1 MIALEALKKFCS
13 CVAVTEVFCEARS
26 ARVRAINDTLRSDAT
41 PEQSSTVPKNITSIS
56 GTMKAN
62 SVAAMP
68 RRSLASSAMLRR
80 VRSHM
85 DEIVFIV
92 LPSQQGAAG
101 AVKGSFWNTA
111 VACNSRWLPDRFAML

>member
-13 CVAVTEVFCEARS
+13 CVRVSEVFCEVRS
-26 ARVRAINDTLRSDAT
+26 ARVRAISDTLRSDAT

-68 RRSLASSAMLRR
+68 RRSLASS
-80 VRSHM
+80 VQRSSAPK
-85 DEIVFIV
+85 E
-92 LPSQQGAAG
+92 
-101 AVKGSFWNTA
+101 
-111 VACNSRWLPDRFAML
+111 VA